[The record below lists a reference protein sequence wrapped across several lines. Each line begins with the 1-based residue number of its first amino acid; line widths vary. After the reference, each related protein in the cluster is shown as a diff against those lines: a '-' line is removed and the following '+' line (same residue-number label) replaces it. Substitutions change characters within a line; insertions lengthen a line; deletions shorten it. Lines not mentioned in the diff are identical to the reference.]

1 MKINIQEQIII
12 KENMSLQTQVMDKM
26 KEAMKAKDT
35 VALQALRAVKSAF
48 LIAKTATGVQEE
60 ITADQELKIIQ
71 KQVKQR
77 KDSAAIFIQQNR
89 QDLADPE
96 LAEIAVLEQ
105 FLPAALSEEAIAKVV
120 IETIAKLGAS
130 GMKDMGKVMGVVSNE
145 LSGKADGKIISTLV
159 KQQLIK

>member
-1 MKINIQEQIII
+1 
-12 KENMSLQTQVMDKM
+12 MSLQKEVMDKM

-48 LIAKTATGVQEE
+48 LLAKTATGVQEE
-60 ITADQELKIIQ
+60 ITAAQELKIIQ

-77 KDSAAIFIQQNR
+77 KDSAAIFITQNR

-105 FLPAALSEEAIAKVV
+105 FLPAALSEEEIEKVV
-120 IETIAKLGAS
+120 AETILKLGAV
-130 GMKDMGKVMGVVSNE
+130 GMKDMGKVMGVVANA
-145 LSGKADGKIISTLV
+145 LSGQADGKVISSMV
-159 KQQLIK
+159 KKLLMNS